1 MIYPIV
7 KALHLVSV
15 FLFVGGLL
23 AGALRLASASPTP
36 AGTLRNP
43 LQWHRRVT
51 TAAMFGAWTFGL
63 MLAEVGHWFPA
74 PWLIIKLALVL
85 ALSALHGVLSGRL
98 RRVETS
104 PATSDETAFPWT
116 SMVIV
121 LVAGIVCLAVLK
133 MPAT

>member
-1 MIYPIV
+1 MIYPII
-7 KALHLVSV
+7 KALHLVAV

-23 AGALRLASASPTP
+23 AGALRLASAAPAP

-85 ALSALHGVLSGRL
+85 ALSALHGVMSGRL
-98 RRVETS
+98 RRVEAS
-104 PATSDETAFPWT
+104 PATSDDTALPWA
-116 SMVIV
+116 SMVIL
-121 LVAGIVCLAVLK
+121 LVAGIVFLAVLK

>member
-1 MIYPIV
+1 MIYPII

-23 AGALRLASASPTP
+23 AGALQLASASPAP
-36 AGTLRNP
+36 AGTVRNP
-43 LQWHRRVT
+43 LQWHRHIT

-63 MLAEVGHWFPA
+63 MLAELGHWFPA

-85 ALSALHGVLSGRL
+85 ALSALHGVLTGRL
-98 RRVETS
+98 RRVEAS
-104 PATSDETAFPWT
+104 LATSDDTAFPWAGVV
-116 SMVIV
+116 ML
-121 LVAGIVCLAVLK
+121 LVAGIVFLAVLK

>member
-1 MIYPIV
+1 MIYPII
-7 KALHLVSV
+7 KALHLVLV

-23 AGALRLASASPTP
+23 AGALQLANTSPAP
-36 AGTLRNP
+36 AGTFQNP

-63 MLAEVGHWFPA
+63 VLAEIGHWFPA

-85 ALSALHGVLSGRL
+85 ALSALHGVLTGRL
-98 RRVETS
+98 RHVEASLT
-104 PATSDETAFPWT
+104 TSDDTAFPWA
-116 SMVIV
+116 SVVIL
-121 LVAGIVCLAVLK
+121 LVAGIVFLAVLK

>member
-1 MIYPIV
+1 MIYLII

-23 AGALRLASASPTP
+23 AGALQLGSASPAP

-63 MLAEVGHWFPA
+63 TLAEIGHWFPA

-85 ALSALHGVLSGRL
+85 ALSALHGVLTGRL
-98 RRVETS
+98 RRVEPS
-104 PATSDETAFPWT
+104 LATCDDTAFPWA
-116 SMVIV
+116 SMVIL
-121 LVAGIVCLAVLK
+121 LVAGIVFLAVLK

>member
-1 MIYPIV
+1 MIYPII

-23 AGALRLASASPTP
+23 AGAWQLANASPP
-36 AGTLRNP
+36 AGTRWNA

-63 MLAEVGHWFPA
+63 MLAEVGHWLPA

-85 ALSALHGVLSGRL
+85 ALSTLHGVLSGRL
-98 RRVETS
+98 RSAESS
-104 PATSDETAFPWT
+104 PATSDDSAFPGAV
-116 SMVIV
+116 MVML
-121 LVAGIVCLAVLK
+121 LVAGIVFLAVLK